1 MDYIPGQ
8 RVRTNDLYYQKNK
21 RHVVGEIISPKI
33 KICEGNSIVRWV
45 EQSGET
51 IEEFNGVMVIMSNK
65 YLESF

>member
-8 RVRTNDLYYQKNK
+8 RVKTNEAYYQKNK

-33 KICEGNSIVRWV
+33 SLCEGNSIVRWV

-51 IEEFNGVMVIMSNK
+51 IEEFNGTMVIMSNNFI
-65 YLESF
+65 EPF